1 MHKKNLSSRA
11 YYCYAFDSIKVIDDL
26 IWCHIIAPTLNMSI
40 KINKKWQNKAGIPLK
55 LVEKGLGSVVPK
67 TAVACI
73 IELLLIIIISACRL
87 SMPVDVF
94 GERENYNVERSILWA
109 FSSVVYSTSA
119 ISESQAGG

>member
-1 MHKKNLSSRA
+1 
-11 YYCYAFDSIKVIDDL
+11 
-26 IWCHIIAPTLNMSI
+26 MSI

-94 GERENYNVERSILWA
+94 GERENYNVERSIL
-109 FSSVVYSTSA
+109 
-119 ISESQAGG
+119 